1 MNALKLKSVCLCFL
15 WSFLFANVVST
26 EPTGSCLHPV
36 FRDLI
41 QLKRKVLAIG
51 LVNGKLALFAS
62 GTADNDQLAG
72 GLQLNILAARLDAL
86 KADLNPVP
94 LPSGVPRGPI
104 KFACQ
109 DSSGTNLVVMSESS
123 VQKFSLA
130 TGSLFQVGISEQ
142 AASDCFIKDSL
153 YVTSNSP
160 LKFYVINENGEVT
173 LANLDGSSI
182 IETSKHCLF
191 SSLGQLC
198 RLGASPGHIV
208 LKPNCQQNETEL
220 FFQNL
225 IAGYIGDKAV
235 YLFDSDGNVHGFS
248 SKVLEPGNLQVE
260 VYTKDIANFLTV
272 RLPQF
277 APKPHVESKY
287 LLHLCSIYSIS

>member
-1 MNALKLKSVCLCFL
+1 MNAFSLKSACLRFL
-15 WSFLFANVVST
+15 WSFLLANVVST
-26 EPTGSCLHPV
+26 ETIRSCVDPV
-36 FRDLI
+36 FRDLVH
-41 QLKRKVLAIG
+41 LNRKVLAIG
-51 LVNGKLALFAS
+51 LVDGKLALFTS

-72 GLQLNILAARLDAL
+72 GLQLNVLAARLDAL

-109 DSSGTNLVVMSESS
+109 DSSGTNLVVMSGSS
-123 VQKFSLA
+123 VQKLSLA
-130 TGSLFQVGISEQ
+130 TGNSHRVGMKEEAANGCFNTGSLH
-142 AASDCFIKDSL
+142 
-153 YVTSNSP
+153 VTSNSP
-160 LKFYVINENGEVT
+160 LKFYVISANGNVT
-173 LANLDGSSI
+173 HLYFDGSTI
-182 IETSKHCLF
+182 DESKHCKHLD
-191 SSLGQLC
+191 SPGQLC

-220 FFQNL
+220 FFKNL

-277 APKPHVESKY
+277 APKPHYESKY
-287 LLHLCSIYSIS
+287 LLHFCSI